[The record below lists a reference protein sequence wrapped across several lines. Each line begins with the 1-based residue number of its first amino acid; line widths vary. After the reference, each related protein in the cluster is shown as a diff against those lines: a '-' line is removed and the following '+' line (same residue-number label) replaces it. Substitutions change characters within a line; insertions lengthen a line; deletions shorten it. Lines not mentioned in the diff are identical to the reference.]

1 MIFMKKITSLFA
13 LLFVIIPTFALES
26 SDTEKE
32 IVSLDSPVLET
43 GTTETNKVIH
53 DLNIEF
59 NRLSS
64 KGYTHDDYDI
74 SDPMRNIIMNAIFPP
89 EIEYASQ
96 IEKDRW
102 ARDRISL
109 FESFNDYVE
118 NIPDRERKIL
128 FERARNLIW
137 EFTFVD

>member
-1 MIFMKKITSLFA
+1 MKKFTFLFA
-13 LLFVIIPTFALES
+13 LLFVIVIPTFALES

-32 IVSLDSPVLET
+32 IVLLNSPVLET
-43 GTTETNKVIH
+43 GTTEINKVIH
-53 DLNIEF
+53 DLNTEF
-59 NRLSS
+59 DRLSS
-64 KGYTHDDYDI
+64 NGYTHEDYDI
-74 SDPMRNIIMNAIFPP
+74 SDPMRDIIMNTVFPP
-89 EIEYASQ
+89 GIENASQ
-96 IEKDRW
+96 VEKDRW